1 VTRLADLVLVLH
13 GLFVLFVVAGL
24 LAIWIGAC
32 AGWRWVRQ
40 RAFRVAHL
48 GAIGFVAVTS
58 VLGLACPLTV
68 LEDWLRTGTT
78 TGPGFIGRWVGRLIY
93 YDLPSWVFTA
103 GYLVFTLLVIA
114 SWVFVPPTQ
123 TRNHRS

>member
-1 VTRLADLVLVLH
+1 MTRLADLVLVLH

-24 LAIWIGAC
+24 LAIWIGAWV
-32 AGWRWVRQ
+32 GWRWVRQ

-78 TGPGFIGRWVGRLIY
+78 TGPGFIDRWVGRLIY

-103 GYLVFTLLVIA
+103 AYLVFTLLVIA
-114 SWVFVPPTQ
+114 SWVLVPPTQ
-123 TRNHRS
+123 TRDHRS